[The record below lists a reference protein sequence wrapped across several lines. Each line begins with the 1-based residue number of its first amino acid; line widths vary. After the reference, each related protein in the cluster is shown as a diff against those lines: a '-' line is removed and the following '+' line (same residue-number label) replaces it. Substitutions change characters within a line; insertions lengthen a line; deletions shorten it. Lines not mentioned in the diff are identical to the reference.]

1 MSSVSSWRRPARARR
16 GALARG
22 YLSWAVCLL
31 SASLL
36 SPTLVHAQANECS
49 ALGRSAALRAQ
60 GKLSAARAELASCME
75 ASECNAEARRRCAS
89 EQQTLAN
96 EMPSVVVHAHD
107 GRGNDLVD
115 VSVSLDGEPFVSKL
129 DGLAMSIDPGEHTFV
144 FTREGQAPVT
154 HAERI
159 EPTDKFKL
167 VTVELPDADLLRQRA
182 LASEAPPPAPSRSPV
197 RLIAGASLAGLG
209 VAGLAAFT
217 ALGLDAR
224 AEEKDLRT
232 TCRPNC
238 SEGAVSSV
246 RTRYTLANVSLG
258 VGVAA
263 LGAAAF
269 VLLTGKS
276 SSPPDPSAQVDV
288 VAGPRGGTLMLR
300 STF

>member
-1 MSSVSSWRRPARARR
+1 MRAR
-16 GALARG
+16 
-22 YLSWAVCLL
+22 LSWAVCLL
-31 SASLL
+31 STSLL
-36 SPTLVHAQANECS
+36 LPGLAHAQGNECS
-49 ALGRSAALRAQ
+49 ALGRAATLRTQ

-144 FTREGQAPVT
+144 FTRSGQDPVT

-159 EPTDKFKL
+159 EQTDKFKL
-167 VTVELPDADLLRQRA
+167 VTVELPDAELLRQRA
-182 LASEAPPPAPSRSPV
+182 LASEAPPPAPGRSPA

-224 AEEKDLRT
+224 AEEKDLRRSG
-232 TCRPNC
+232 CSPNC
-238 SEGAVSSV
+238 SEGSVSSV

-288 VAGPRGGTLMLR
+288 VAGPQGGTLTLR